1 MLLTFSSCHLDYFC
15 IKVERDKN
23 IDHKWVERTPNSDLV
38 RDYPPINQAQ
48 VYCVKICLFCVDHIS
63 QYLRCLGVVNCKY

>member
-15 IKVERDKN
+15 RKVQRDKN

-38 RDYPPINQAQ
+38 RDYPAVNQAQ
-48 VYCVKICLFCVDHIS
+48 LYCVKFRLFCVDYIF
-63 QYLRCLGVVNCKY
+63 QYLRCLCVVYCRY